1 VRNPSRRNGPNGPR
15 LSARSAWPNPRA
27 FLRTC
32 LPAAALLAFG
42 GAAQAADEGAAPFR
56 DTYGEVGMLEIPT
69 ARMADDGQLSL
80 TFGALKNTTRFSLG
94 FQIFPWLEGS
104 FRYSSISKFNG
115 HETDFDRSFGLRA
128 RLFQETRYTPDVVF
142 GVRDIVGTGVYGA
155 EYFAATKR
163 IWDFDVTGGIGWGR
177 LAGNE
182 MFDNPFAE
190 LFPSFKNRHSLTS
203 GTSTTQGQ
211 VDFGQFFHGTDVG
224 LFGGI
229 IWHTPINNLD
239 FMAEYSSDAYPRE
252 SRAKVFVPRIPINL
266 GLAYRPL
273 PGFTLTGG
281 YLYGMSYG
289 IVASLSLDPTRENSD
304 SHTGPVPLPAQPRT
318 EEDRKRAVDG
328 YVKREGREEKIGQV
342 DPWVGET
349 FKGPDAKI
357 ALVSRVNNSS
367 AAVRDSEVDGRTLV
381 VDMRGGVSQTDCRR
395 YAVLA
400 AASPAPVESV
410 AVVDLSGGKA
420 EPVMCPVTRPQLRQ
434 TIFAHIEQM
443 ENFADESTTTDGGS
457 GNVVTPAPTLDSF
470 DPAIVESTIRTAAL
484 QQGVRIEGLRVS
496 AHEIVVYYSNVTYF
510 HESEALGRLARV
522 LLAATPPSVEGIKLV
537 AVVFGVPQQQVEV
550 LRAPLERMFVQGG
563 KTEEIAQSIGLRPP
577 PFNSPVLDRGQSN
590 SYPRLDWTISPTFRQ
605 ELFDPNEP
613 LQVQL
618 LVQGSATLEVMPGLN
633 ISANVEGN
641 IYNDYDFS
649 TPSDSV
655 LPHVRSDFVEY
666 LKHGINGI
674 SSLYASYDTRIAPDV
689 FVEAKAG
696 YLEDMYAGLGIQA
709 LWRPE
714 NTRWSLGVDA
724 YEVQQRN
731 FDRLFGLR
739 NYRVFTG
746 HVSVYYQSPWY
757 GLNFAVHAGRY
768 LARDY
773 GATFEVTREFGTGVE
788 IGAFATFTNV
798 PFAKFGEGSFD
809 KGVIIRIPLEWALP
823 FSSQSSYSLDL
834 RPLTRDGGQRL
845 ANDDS
850 LYDETR
856 RTSYGEIYN
865 HIDDIGYP

>member
-1 VRNPSRRNGPNGPR
+1 
-15 LSARSAWPNPRA
+15 
-27 FLRTC
+27 
-32 LPAAALLAFG
+32 
-42 GAAQAADEGAAPFR
+42 
-56 DTYGEVGMLEIPT
+56 MLEIPT

-80 TFGALKNTTRFSLG
+80 TLGALKNTTRFSLG

-104 FRYSSISKFNG
+104 FRYSSINKFNG
-115 HETDFDRSFGLRA
+115 NTTDFDRSFGLRA
-128 RLFQETRYTPDVVF
+128 RLFQETEYTPDVVF
-142 GVRDIVGTGVYGA
+142 GMRDIVGTGIYGA

-163 IWDFDVTGGIGWGR
+163 IWDFDITGGIGWGR

-182 MFDNPFAE
+182 MFNNPFGE
-190 LFPSFKNRHSLTS
+190 LFNSFKTRASLNGGNS
-203 GTSTTQGQ
+203 NNQGQ
-211 VDFGQFFHGTDVG
+211 VDFGQFFHGPDMG
-224 LFGGI
+224 IFGGI

-252 SRAKVFVPRIPINL
+252 SKNKVFAPRIPVNV

-289 IVASLSLDPTRENSD
+289 IVASLSLDPTRENAD
-304 SHTGPVPLPAQPRT
+304 TRVGPVPLPVQPRT

-328 YVKREGREEKIGQV
+328 FVKRQTREEKIGQA
-342 DPWVGET
+342 DPWVGDS

-381 VDMRGGVSQTDCRR
+381 VDMRGGVSQSDCRR

-400 AASPAPVESV
+400 AASPAPVETV
-410 AVVDLSGGKA
+410 AVVDLNGGKV
-420 EPVMCPVTRPQLRQ
+420 EPVMCPVSRPQLPQ
-434 TIFAHIEQM
+434 TIYAHIEQM
-443 ENFADESTTTDGGS
+443 ENFADEFTTADGG
-457 GNVVTPAPTLDSF
+457 GTVVTPAPALDNF
-470 DPAIVESTIRTAAL
+470 DAGIVETTIRTAAS
-484 QQGVRIEGLRVS
+484 QQGLRIEGVRVS
-496 AHEIVVYYSNVTYF
+496 AHEVVVYYSNDTYF
-510 HESEALGRLARV
+510 HESEAVGRLARV
-522 LLAATPPSVEGIKLV
+522 LLAATPPGVEGIKLV
-537 AVVFGVPQQQVEV
+537 AVVYGVPQQQIEV
-550 LRAPLERMFVQGG
+550 LRAPLERMFVQNG
-563 KTEEIAQSIGLRPP
+563 KTEEIAQSIGLRAPS
-577 PFNSPVLDRGQSN
+577 FHNPVLYQGQSN
-590 SYPRLDWTISPTFRQ
+590 SYPRFDWAISPSFRQ

-618 LVQGSATLEVMPGLN
+618 LVQASGTIEVMPGLN
-633 ISANVEGN
+633 LVANVEGN
-641 IYNDYDFS
+641 IYNDYNFS
-649 TPSDSV
+649 RTSNSV
-655 LPHVRSDFVEY
+655 LPHVRSDFAEY

-689 FVEAKAG
+689 FFEAKAG
-696 YLEDMYAGLGIQA
+696 YLEDMFAGLGVQA

-714 NTRWSLGVDA
+714 NTRWSLGIDA

-731 FDRLFGLR
+731 FDRLFGLQH
-739 NYRVFTG
+739 YRVFTG

-823 FSSQSSYSLDL
+823 FNSQSTYSLDL

-845 ANDDS
+845 VDDNS
-850 LYDETR
+850 LYEETR